1 MVRYSKGAMILH
13 WLIAF
18 ALAFEL
24 ALGFSMPHGP
34 EGFALFQLHKSVGI
48 TILLLTLIRIGWR
61 ATHSRPPAVEHGLTH
76 TLANAV
82 HIGFYAFMLLAP
94 LTGWAVVSTS
104 RLSVPT
110 MLYGVVPLPHLP
122 LPAGISEAAEETHE
136 LLAWVGIALFVLHV
150 AGAIRHE
157 VLLRRALLE
166 RMAPSRL
173 TGALLGIAV
182 VALFFI
188 TGTYVA
194 GNNAQERDEDA
205 PAGAAAPLTEAAAP
219 APAAPAAEPEASPS
233 VEPTP
238 EATETTAAAEP
249 SEAATAPA
257 GPPPVWTIA
266 SGGRLGFSVGN
277 GGEAITGSFARW
289 GGKIAFDPE
298 NPEKADI
305 RIDIDLSS
313 ASVGDATQDGMLK
326 GEEYFNADK
335 ASQAV
340 FRASSARKT
349 GANSYS
355 AKGTLRLKGVTR
367 PQTISFRLSG
377 TGMKRHVEGN
387 ATIARAPFNIG
398 TGATGSDLAPN
409 VAVSFAFDATGKAQ

>member
-1 MVRYSKGAMILH
+1 MILH

-24 ALGFSMPHGP
+24 ALGFSMPRGP

-48 TILLLTLIRIGWR
+48 TILLLTLIRLGWR
-61 ATHSRPPAVEHGLTH
+61 ATHSRPPAVEQGLTH
-76 TLANAV
+76 RLANAV

-110 MLYGVVPLPHLP
+110 VLYGVVPLPHLP
-122 LPAGISEAAEETHE
+122 LPGGISEAAEETHE
-136 LLAWVGIALFVLHV
+136 ILAWVGIALFVLHV
-150 AGAIRHE
+150 VGAIRHE
-157 VLLRRALLE
+157 VLLRRALLV
-166 RMAPSRL
+166 RMAPTRL

-182 VALFFI
+182 VALFFA

-194 GNNAQERDEDA
+194 GNNAQEQNEDTSA
-205 PAGAAAPLTEAAAP
+205 EVSEPLVGALPPSAAP
-219 APAAPAAEPEASPS
+219 ADLEETATPTA
-233 VEPTP
+233 EPTP
-238 EATETTAAAEP
+238 EATEEVAAAEP
-249 SEAATAPA
+249 SDAATAPA

-266 SGGRLGFSVGN
+266 SGGRLGFSVSN

-326 GEEYFNADK
+326 GEEYFDADK

-367 PQTISFRLSG
+367 PQAITFRLTG
-377 TGMKRHVEGN
+377 TGIKRHVEGN

-398 TGATGSDLAPN
+398 TGATGGDLAPN
-409 VAVSFAFDATGKAQ
+409 VSVNFAFDASGKPQ